1 MSNPETAVQSPLSLT
16 TSNYITDFWNDSCSI
31 DELKYAM
38 VHGGVGATTNPSIVL
53 NVLKKELPAWRGLL
67 NQLIEDNPTWGEE
80 DVAWRL
86 IDAALAAADEATQ
99 AWQSEA
105 EAHFR
110 KISDESFIAF
120 PSGRNKILWDF
131 SDPEQLMLV
140 IRVACPSHLR
150 LKVEQAV
157 FRDTW
162 RILRPGQLTKPHCD
176 ISAQ

>member
-1 MSNPETAVQSPLSLT
+1 MSGGYHTWSKFNAHRW
-16 TSNYITDFWNDSCSI
+16 SN
-31 DELKYAM
+31 
-38 VHGGVGATTNPSIVL
+38 L
-53 NVLKKELPAWRGLL
+53 NERR
-67 NQLIEDNPTWGEE
+67 Q
-80 DVAWRL
+80 
-86 IDAALAAADEATQ
+86 
-99 AWQSEA
+99 A

>member
-1 MSNPETAVQSPLSLT
+1 MQTNEQSKHQTHDPVLSFFNRVI
-16 TSNYITDFWNDSCSI
+16 TS
-31 DELKYAM
+31 
-38 VHGGVGATTNPSIVL
+38 
-53 NVLKKELPAWRGLL
+53 
-67 NQLIEDNPTWGEE
+67 
-80 DVAWRL
+80 
-86 IDAALAAADEATQ
+86 AALAAADEATQ

-120 PSGRNKILWDF
+120 PSGRNKILGDF
-131 SDPEQLMLV
+131 SDPDQLMLV

-162 RILRPGQLTKPHCD
+162 RTLKTGQ
-176 ISAQ
+176 SAGLHS